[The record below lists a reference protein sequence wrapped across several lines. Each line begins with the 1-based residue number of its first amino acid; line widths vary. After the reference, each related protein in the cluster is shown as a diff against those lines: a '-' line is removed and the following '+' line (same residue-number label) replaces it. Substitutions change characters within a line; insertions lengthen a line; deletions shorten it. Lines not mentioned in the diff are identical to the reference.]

1 MKKSN
6 VLSRNRMSRGTPVR
20 VCGVLAASLLA
31 SFSLIVVTTVGV
43 QAQGPSV
50 QAYADPP
57 EVAVGDQFRLVVE
70 VNGVETVESV
80 TIPERFDFAQPMGR
94 SRPSV
99 GVKVGSGEGQGP
111 SNTFTLTYAF
121 VAREPGLFEV
131 GPFRIIADGQSLE
144 TETVAVLVKFESI
157 SEVVVRARV
166 DPPRVRV
173 GDDFTLTAE
182 IFGSPSGTHEFI
194 PPDIFD
200 FGRLMGPTGSI
211 SNTRRNWRIDAVEAG
226 EFITPP
232 VQVVGGDRTY
242 ESEPLTLVV
251 EPARVK
257 VEAAL
262 DSESIWVGG
271 EFVFRLEVTGV
282 SELDEEP
289 ATPLPDAIA
298 ELLEVVERSSDFGE
312 AQVSRQYR
320 FRALEAGRFEI
331 GPMRIAANGQA
342 FESQPTSLVVDE
354 VPTGEADPPD
364 DLFLVG
370 VPSKTFAYV
379 NEPVVVEYAVAHD
392 DDDDMGFGP
401 MIGTKSW
408 PSFEDFD
415 VLELNRGRFRREV
428 VVDGRRYERRL
439 VRRVALLPRRAG
451 QLDLGAVTVEAR
463 VMEFGFAAA
472 RGRDWTSTILTS
484 AAHTLEVLP
493 LPTEGRPAT
502 FRGHVGTLEVVSWV
516 DRTRAEVGET
526 VTLQVEVSVEG
537 AVEAL
542 PDPDIDFPGGFD
554 VSEPET
560 DADIPRRG
568 GGLRGKRTYTYHLT
582 ATTPGRYVIP
592 AVEMAYFDAE
602 TETYGTA
609 RSHPFTVT
617 VVPAGAEAR

>member
-31 SFSLIVVTTVGV
+31 SFSLIAVTTVGV
-43 QAQGPSV
+43 QAQDPSV
-50 QAYADPP
+50 RAYADPP
-57 EVAVGDQFRLVVE
+57 EVAVGEQFRLVVE
-70 VNGVETVESV
+70 INGVETVESV
-80 TIPERFDFAQPMGR
+80 TIPERFDFAQRMGR
-94 SRPSV
+94 SEPTV
-99 GVKVGSGEGQGP
+99 GVKVGSGEGQGH

-121 VAREPGLFEV
+121 VAREPGLIEV
-131 GPFRIIADGQSLE
+131 DPFRIIADGRSLE
-144 TETVAVLVKFESI
+144 TEPVAVLVKFESI
-157 SEVVVRARV
+157 SEVVVSARV

-182 IFGSPSGTHEFI
+182 IVGSPSGTHEFI
-194 PPDIFD
+194 PPDVFD
-200 FGRLMGPTGSI
+200 FGRLMGPTGST
-211 SNTRRNWRIDAVEAG
+211 SDTRRNWRIDAFEAG
-226 EFITPP
+226 EFIIPP
-232 VQVVGGDRTY
+232 IQVVGGGRTY

-257 VEAAL
+257 VEATL
-262 DSESIWVGG
+262 NSESVWVGG

-289 ATPLPDAIA
+289 ATPLSDAIA
-298 ELLEVVERSSDFGE
+298 ELLEVVERSSDFLEG
-312 AQVSRQYR
+312 QVGRHYR

-331 GPMRIAANGQA
+331 GPMRIVANGQA
-342 FESQPTSLVVDE
+342 FESQPASLVVDE

-364 DLFLVG
+364 GMLLLG

-415 VLELNRGRFRREV
+415 VLELDRGRFRREV

-439 VRRVALLPRRAG
+439 VRRIALLPRRAG
-451 QLDLGAVTVEAR
+451 QSDLGAATVEAR
-463 VMEFGFAAA
+463 VFEWGFAAA
-472 RGRDWTSTILTS
+472 RRREQISMILTS
-484 AAHTLEVLP
+484 DPHTLEVLP
-493 LPTEGRPAT
+493 LPTEGRPAS

-542 PDPDIDFPGGFD
+542 PDPEIDFPSGFE
-554 VSEPET
+554 VSEPEIGT
-560 DADIPRRG
+560 DFPRRG
-568 GGLRGKRTYTYHLT
+568 GALRGTRTYTYHLT
-582 ATTPGRYVIP
+582 AVTPGTYVIP
-592 AVEMAYFDAE
+592 AVEMSYFDAE
-602 TETYGTA
+602 TESYGTA
-609 RSHPFTVT
+609 RSHAFTVT

>member
-6 VLSRNRMSRGTPVR
+6 VLSRNRMSWGTPVR

-31 SFSLIVVTTVGV
+31 SFSLIAVTTVGV
-43 QAQGPSV
+43 QAQDPSV

-57 EVAVGDQFRLVVE
+57 EVAVGEQFRLVVE
-70 VNGVETVESV
+70 INGVETVESV
-80 TIPERFDFAQPMGR
+80 TIPERFDFAQRMGR
-94 SRPSV
+94 SEPSV

-211 SNTRRNWRIDAVEAG
+211 SNTRRNWRIDAVEAR

-439 VRRVALLPRRAG
+439 VRRIALLPRRAG
-451 QLDLGAVTVEAR
+451 QLDLGAVTAEAR
-463 VMEFGFAAA
+463 VMEFGFAA
-472 RGRDWTSTILTS
+472 RGREWTSMILTS
-484 AAHTLEVLP
+484 DPHTLEVLP
-493 LPTEGRPAT
+493 LPTEGRPAS

-516 DRTRAEVGET
+516 DRTRAEVGKT

-542 PDPDIDFPGGFD
+542 PDPEIDFPSGFE
-554 VSEPET
+554 VSEPEIGT
-560 DADIPRRG
+560 DFPRRG
-568 GGLRGKRTYTYHLT
+568 GPLRGTRTYTYHLT
-582 ATTPGRYVIP
+582 AVTPGTYVIP
-592 AVEMAYFDAE
+592 AVEMSYFDAE
-602 TETYGTA
+602 TESYGTA
-609 RSHPFTVT
+609 RSHAFTVT

>member
-6 VLSRNRMSRGTPVR
+6 VLSRNRMSRGTPGR
-20 VCGVLAASLLA
+20 VHGVLAASLLA
-31 SFSLIVVTTVGV
+31 SFSLIVVTSVGA
-43 QAQGPSV
+43 QAQDPSV
-50 QAYADPP
+50 RAYADPP
-57 EVAVGDQFRLVVE
+57 EVAVGEQFRLVVE
-70 VNGVETVESV
+70 INGVETAERV
-80 TIPERFDFAQPMGR
+80 TIPERFDFAQRMGR
-94 SRPSV
+94 SEPTV
-99 GVKVGSGEGQGP
+99 GVKVGSGEGQGH

-121 VAREPGLFEV
+121 VAREPGLIEV
-131 GPFRIIADGQSLE
+131 DPFRIIADGRSLE
-144 TETVAVLVKFESI
+144 TEPVAVLVKFESI
-157 SEVVVRARV
+157 SEVVVSARV
-166 DPPRVRV
+166 EPSRVHV

-194 PPDIFD
+194 PPDVFD
-200 FGRLMGPTGSI
+200 FGRLMGPTGST
-211 SNTRRNWRIDAVEAG
+211 SDTRRNWRIDAFEAG
-226 EFITPP
+226 EFIIPP
-232 VQVVGGDRTY
+232 IQVVGGGRTY

-251 EPARVK
+251 GPARLK
-257 VEAAL
+257 VEATL
-262 DSESIWVGG
+262 ESEAVWVGG

-289 ATPLPDAIA
+289 ATPLSDAIA
-298 ELLEVVERSSDFGE
+298 ELLEVVERSSDFLEG
-312 AQVSRQYR
+312 QVGRHYR
-320 FRALEAGRFEI
+320 FRAMEAGRFEI
-331 GPMRIAANGQA
+331 GPMRIVANGQV
-342 FESQPTSLVVDE
+342 FESQPASLVVDE

-364 DLFLVG
+364 GMLLLG

-415 VLELNRGRFRREV
+415 VLELDRGRFRREV

-439 VRRVALLPRRAG
+439 VRRIALLPRRAG

-463 VMEFGFAAA
+463 VMEFGFAA
-472 RGRDWTSTILTS
+472 RGREWTSTILTS
-484 AAHTLEVLP
+484 DPHTLEVLP
-493 LPTEGRPAT
+493 LPTEGRPAS

-542 PDPDIDFPGGFD
+542 PDPEIDFPGGFD

-560 DADIPRRG
+560 DTDLPRRG
-568 GGLRGKRTYTYHLT
+568 GGLRGTRTYTYLLT
-582 ATTPGRYVIP
+582 ATTPGRYVIS
-592 AVEMAYFDAE
+592 AVEMSYFDAE